1 MDDRHIRGM
10 ADAVSRAVP
19 LEYEGQYDRV
29 LTALRAYWAGLKE
42 DDMKAML
49 YMNDARAVRVVKAED
64 GRLEIEI
71 DFELPDAADRIMV
84 GRVKTEW
91 TDKPLF
97 LASYGELS
105 TWHDDSP

>member
-1 MDDRHIRGM
+1 
-10 ADAVSRAVP
+10 
-19 LEYEGQYDRV
+19 
-29 LTALRAYWAGLKE
+29 
-42 DDMKAML
+42 MKAML
-49 YMNDARAVRVVKAED
+49 YMKYARAVRVVKTED
-64 GRLEIEI
+64 GSLEIEI
-71 DFELPDAADRIMV
+71 DLELPDTADRVMV